1 MCSKGTALNSIG
13 KTYDTI
19 LSIVRLVSEG
29 TNIREKSPKIIVGGE
44 HKNDQLIKMDLVLLC
59 HWLVLKVKKVSLVA
73 RVQEPNW
80 F

>member
-1 MCSKGTALNSIG
+1 MCNKGTALNSIG

-59 HWLVLKVKKVSLVA
+59 HWLVLKVKIVTIVA